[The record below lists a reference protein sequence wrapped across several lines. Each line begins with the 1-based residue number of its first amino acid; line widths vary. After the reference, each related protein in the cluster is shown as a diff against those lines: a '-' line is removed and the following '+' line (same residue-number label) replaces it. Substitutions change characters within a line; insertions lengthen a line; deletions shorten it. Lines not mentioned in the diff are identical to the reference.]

1 MSSSYGLLGSLLF
14 PLFLALSSTPFFFTH
29 SIMCLVFLGIS
40 WYFLVL
46 FVLLGLFLE
55 LFLVVGRFICIRLEF
70 CCSSAQIIYLLV
82 LKL

>member
-14 PLFLALSSTPFFFTH
+14 PLFLALSSTPF
-29 SIMCLVFLGIS
+29 CLYSFYYVSRFS

-46 FVLLGLFLE
+46 FVLLGLFLG
-55 LFLVVGRFICIRLEF
+55 LFLVVGRFICIRLDF